1 MPSLEV
7 KEKAN
12 LGSAYKKALN
22 LLEESYKNGRI
33 FSHLPK
39 DNVPLSWFEPLCI
52 PAMPPALR
60 KEAIKKYL
68 HEGKILNIA
77 TTGMMAWAII
87 NILEDYS
94 TDEKVLLEEYFTKC
108 DEYFD
113 CKLTAE
119 GLLPTG
125 LEGNW
130 LVSADRQGILVEN
143 QAYYGKLLDLLFLL
157 TDDDLYEFK
166 KKRLIGAVRNKLD
179 GAYVLDREDAMEIRP
194 NSFIAAFLA
203 PELFKRSDWKKTF
216 DTFVKS
222 DALWLD
228 WGGLS
233 TIAVDNIGKSWFF
246 INNMAA
252 IALYRLDGLKYFE
265 KINRIVNASAKNVL
279 WQEHSGRP
287 CEVTLDSDGKI
298 QVQGLYSISLAT
310 FIYLYRI
317 TQDD

>member
-1 MPSLEV
+1 MPTLEV
-7 KEKAN
+7 KEKVN
-12 LGSAYKKALN
+12 LEYAYKKALN
-22 LLEESYKNGRI
+22 MLEESYGSGKI

-39 DNVPLSWFEPLCI
+39 DNAPLSWFEPLCI
-52 PAMPPALR
+52 PAMPPASR
-60 KEAIKKYL
+60 KEIIKKYL
-68 HEGKILNIA
+68 HEGKIHNIA

-94 TDEKVLLEEYFTKC
+94 TNEKTLLEEYFTKC

-125 LEGNW
+125 PEGNW
-130 LVSADRQGILVEN
+130 LVSADRQGILIEN

-166 KKRLIGAVRNKLD
+166 KKRLIGAVRSKLN

-203 PELFKRSDWKKTF
+203 PELFKRSDWKKSF
-216 DTFVKS
+216 IALMKNDV
-222 DALWLD
+222 LWLD

-233 TIAVDNIGKSWFF
+233 TIAVEGVGSSWFF
-246 INNMAA
+246 INNIAG
-252 IALYRLDGLKYFE
+252 IALYKLDSLKYLE
-265 KINRIVNASAKNVL
+265 EIESIVNASAENVL

-287 CEVTLDSDGKI
+287 CEVTLGSDEKI
-298 QVQGLYSISLAT
+298 KVQGLYGISLAT

-317 TQDD
+317 TQGN